1 MLLNFNKSKNTMN
14 RIGERIRKR
23 REYLEISMNTLS
35 GGIGITPSMLS
46 QIENGKASP
55 SLHTIKHIADYLN
68 TSVGALIGENDT
80 FTQNPVIT
88 WEEKKF
94 VKKNDNGA
102 TLYLLVHYS
111 PIQMMEVYMVELEPN
126 GNSTDLLDNKRNG
139 QEFCFVI
146 DGSVSVTL
154 TEKIHDLESK
164 SSIYF
169 YSHNLKQFKNIAP
182 TQSNLLWVISP
193 LKTL

>member
-1 MLLNFNKSKNTMN
+1 MN

-35 GGIGITPSMLS
+35 GGIGITSSMLS

-88 WEEKKF
+88 WDEKKF
-94 VKKNDNGA
+94 VKKNENGA

-139 QEFCFVI
+139 QEFCFVLE
-146 DGSVSVTL
+146 GSVSVTL
-154 TEKIHDLESK
+154 TEKTHDLESK

-169 YSHNLKQFKNIAP
+169 YSHNLKHFKNIAS
-182 TQSNLLWVISP
+182 TQTNLLWVISP
-193 LKTL
+193 LKSL